1 MPERQRQRYSILIAH
16 NQYRQRGGEDAV
28 VEAEVALL
36 RGHGHSVRLYA
47 RHNDEIG
54 PGNAVNAALGT
65 VWSRRTVREV
75 SAMLADSAVDVVHA
89 HNTFPLISPSL
100 YWNAARAGVPV
111 VQTLHNFR
119 LSCPQGMYLRDG
131 RICEDCMGRVPWR
144 GVVHRCYRQSVSQSG
159 VLAAMLTA
167 HRAMGTWQQKVTRYI
182 ALNEFCRRK
191 FIQGGLPA
199 DRIVVKPNFV
209 VSPASLA
216 GSAGAPPSRRGGLYV
231 GRLSP
236 EKGISVLLAAL
247 DMRPGQQIDL
257 VGDGPELSKIQKHP
271 AARSLGVLNQEEVMH
286 RMQSAVYLVMPSLW
300 YENFPRTL
308 VEAYSCGLPV
318 IASRLGALAEL
329 VEEGRTGLLFEA
341 GNAAELAEKIAWAE
355 SNPDA
360 MRKMGD
366 AARALYEKEYTPERN
381 YEQLMAIYE
390 QACAA
395 GKGRG

>member
-1 MPERQRQRYSILIAH
+1 MGRAEAPLTRVLVVH
-16 NQYRQRGGEDAV
+16 NGYRQRGGEDAV

-36 RGHGHSVRLYA
+36 RSHGHSVRLYA

-54 PGNAVNAALGT
+54 PGNAVNVALGT

-75 SAMLADSAVDVVHA
+75 SAMLYDAAVDVVHA
-89 HNTFPLISPSL
+89 HNTVPLISPSIH
-100 YWNAARAGVPV
+100 WTAARAGVPV

-131 RICEDCMGRVPWR
+131 KICEDCMGRVPWR

-159 VLAAMLTA
+159 VLAAMLTV

-216 GSAGAPPSRRGGLYV
+216 GSASAPANRRGGLYV

-236 EKGISVLLAAL
+236 EKGVSVLLAAL
-247 DMRPGQQIDL
+247 DMLPDQQIDL
-257 VGDGPELSKIQKHP
+257 VGDGPELSKVQKHP
-271 AARSLGVLNQEEVMH
+271 AARSLGVLNQEEVMR
-286 RMQSAVYLVMPSLW
+286 RMQSAAYLVMPSLW

-366 AARALYEKEYTPERN
+366 AARALYEREYTPERN

-395 GKGRG
+395 GTGHG